1 MSGNRTVRRAALA
14 AALSALAVTAPAGSG
29 AAAASA
35 PAPAGDQ
42 ADVPTRSGS
51 TESAVDRVA
60 DFYGSYLDAVRDD
73 EGRGALA
80 EALRAHYLTPE
91 LRAHLANWE
100 RREHADGVLRAQDS
114 PRAWRVTYNDSAMG
128 RAWTRVRL
136 TFGSAEHPRHTQ
148 LLVTSDLNT
157 LRITD
162 IQPDTGK

>member
-1 MSGNRTVRRAALA
+1 MSGNRSVRRVALA
-14 AALSALAVTAPAGSG
+14 AALSALAVTAPAGAG
-29 AAAASA
+29 AAAAPA

-42 ADVPTRSGS
+42 AEVPARSGS

-60 DFYGSYLDAVRDD
+60 NFYGSYLDAVHDQ
-73 EGRGALA
+73 GRGTLA

-100 RREHADGVLRAQDS
+100 RREHADGVLRAQDA

-136 TFGSAEHPRHTQ
+136 TFGSVEHPRHTH
-148 LLVTSDLNT
+148 LLVTCDLNT